1 MTDFDAFYNY
11 LSEQLYGEDYSKHD
25 KSNLKNKLQPVFE
38 NEKILEIKDK
48 RLSMIFLESFFMKF
62 VSDNEKRELLRFYK
76 DKCKELKN
84 DNNDYDYINNLY
96 QGKVQ
101 EFIEYKKQLD
111 EKLNKELKLQICE
124 TKLYKKLEYENKQLL
139 NIVSVVPD
147 LNNTIEQLKQKNGQQ
162 CINHSEEITE
172 LKDVN
177 ENMREK
183 LSKQLRTKITKELET
198 EHKEE
203 LKLLKNKLKKT
214 TQMYRKAQEELN
226 EYKLEK
232 ELEES

>member
-96 QGKVQ
+96 QGKVE
-101 EFIEYKKQLD
+101 EF
-111 EKLNKELKLQICE
+111 
-124 TKLYKKLEYENKQLL
+124 
-139 NIVSVVPD
+139 
-147 LNNTIEQLKQKNGQQ
+147 
-162 CINHSEEITE
+162 
-172 LKDVN
+172 KDVN

-232 ELEES
+232 ELEE